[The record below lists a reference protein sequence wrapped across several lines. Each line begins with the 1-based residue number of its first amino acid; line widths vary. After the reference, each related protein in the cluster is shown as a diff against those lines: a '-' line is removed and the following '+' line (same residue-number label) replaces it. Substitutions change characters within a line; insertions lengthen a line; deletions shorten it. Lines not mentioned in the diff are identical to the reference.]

1 MFLGR
6 VCVSVTPLRPRDA
19 HINSCVPGLVTSDTT
34 ATSCVTPSTQS
45 LIHFNLMP
53 TELFITAPL
62 HPPCTLSTLA
72 KLPNTYLL

>member
-45 LIHFNLMP
+45 LIHLMP

-62 HPPCTLSTLA
+62 HPPCTP